1 MAKAPSTK
9 ISSAY
14 YKDDGTLK
22 IGFTGVDVDGCSPLE
37 LKEIKLQAETLAL
50 KTKKVIQKRLK
61 HFKIPNLSICLLVVG
76 TQGDVQPFIALG
88 LRLKAGGHRLQVAI
102 HGIYRDLV
110 TSHDLEFYPLGGDPK
125 ILSTYMVKTQGQ
137 LLPTG
142 YPTITKDL
150 PANMKSTIF

>member
-1 MAKAPSTK
+1 M
-9 ISSAY
+9 
-14 YKDDGTLK
+14 
-22 IGFTGVDVDGCSPLE
+22 
-37 LKEIKLQAETLAL
+37 
-50 KTKKVIQKRLK
+50 
-61 HFKIPNLSICLLVVG
+61 VG
-76 TQGDVQPFIALG
+76 TQGDAQPFIALVS
-88 LRLKAGGHRLQVAI
+88 RLKADGHRVQVAT